1 MLLERTT
8 PRVLIMEW
16 VEGQR
21 LRRAGR
27 NGEGPSRAELQADL
41 KLVEIGVQCS
51 LEQACILPYQTW
63 CSAAP
68 PMAQDSEL
76 SCVAAGL
83 RKLDWHGKCSRGTGQ
98 HAEYAKRCICKV
110 YDQL

>member
-27 NGEGPSRAELQADL
+27 NGEGPSREELQADL

-51 LEQACILPYQTW
+51 LEQAWIPPYHT
-63 CSAAP
+63 CRSAAP
-68 PMAQDSEL
+68 PMAHL
-76 SCVAAGL
+76 L
-83 RKLDWHGKCSRGTGQ
+83 HRHGECSRGTGQ
-98 HAEYAKRCICKV
+98 HAVYADCCICIGCGGFMCSTNSCSA
-110 YDQL
+110 